1 MTTSNSSGSPRLR
14 HTRQFAIDIP
24 PESRTESG
32 FEMGMGHFMDFA
44 LSSEQRLMVDT
55 VRRFVQTELIPLE
68 RGIEDSGALDPA
80 MARVVFEKS
89 RALGFYAMNIPE
101 QYGGGGLSAVDTML
115 VEEQFGHTK
124 DILIRRAFGNVY
136 ESLLEGT
143 TAQKERWLLPAVR
156 GERTCSIA
164 ITEPDAGSDA
174 AAIKTRAERDGQG
187 WTLNGNKHFI
197 SDGLYSDFFI
207 VSAVT
212 DPEARPRHVSLFLV
226 DKAMPGVVVG
236 RDQKMM
242 GLTGTS
248 HVELYFE
255 KVSLGPEHLLG
266 SEGQGLAL
274 AYSTL
279 GRVRLGQVGARAVGK
294 SSRLLMLMTQHANER
309 RQFGKAI
316 GEFQMIQQMIADS
329 VVEINAARLLLL
341 RAAWEIDQGRDARD
355 WISMVKINAAETL
368 GRVADR
374 AVQVFGGAGYSR
386 ALPIE
391 QLYRDARIYRIYDG
405 TSEIHRTVVAK
416 SALRH
421 GAALWDIGA

>member
-1 MTTSNSSGSPRLR
+1 M
-14 HTRQFAIDIP
+14 QFDL
-24 PESRTESG
+24 TE
-32 FEMGMGHFMDFA
+32 
-44 LSSEQRLMVDT
+44 EQTMIVNT
-55 VRRFVQTELIPLE
+55 VRRFVESELIPLE
-68 RGIEDSGALDPA
+68 DEIEETGRLDPA
-80 MARVVFEKS
+80 KARAIFEKS

-101 QYGGGGLSAVDTML
+101 EYGGGGLCAVDTML

-124 DILIRRAFGNVY
+124 DILVRRAFGNVY

-143 TAQKERWLLPAVR
+143 PEQKERWLLPAVR

-164 ITEPDAGSDA
+164 ITEPGAGSDA
-174 AAIKTRAERDGQG
+174 ASIKTRAEKNGDG
-187 WTLNGNKHFI
+187 WTLNGNKHFV

-212 DPEARPRHVSLFLV
+212 DSAARPRHVSLFLV
-226 DKAMPGVVVG
+226 DKDLRGVVIG

-248 HVELYFE
+248 HLELFFE
-255 KVSLGPEHLLG
+255 NVKVTREHLLG
-266 SEGQGLAL
+266 AEGQGLAI

-279 GRVRLGQVGARAVGK
+279 GRVRLAQVGARAVGK
-294 SSRLLMLMTQHANER
+294 ASRLLKLMTDYATER
-309 RQFGKAI
+309 KQFGKAI

-329 VVEINAARLLLL
+329 VIEINAARLMLL

-355 WISMVKINAAETL
+355 WISMVKIEAAEML

-374 AVQVFGGAGYSR
+374 AVQVYGGMGYCSEM
-386 ALPIE
+386 PIE
-391 QLYRDARIYRIYDG
+391 RLYRDARIYRIFDG

-416 SALRH
+416 SALKR